1 MTKDVNVEGIG
12 GACMTILAAAGI
24 TQEVVQIIYYVLGCL
39 ALVFSLS
46 FTIYK
51 WYKSAKADG
60 KITIDEIKDLE
71 DKIKDTL
78 DGKDDE

>member
-1 MTKDVNVEGIG
+1 MTKDFNMEGIG
-12 GACMTILAAAGI
+12 GACMTILAATGI

-39 ALVFSLS
+39 ALIFSLS

-60 KITIDEIKDLE
+60 KITFDEIEDLKDKVEEELNKI
-71 DKIKDTL
+71 DKK
-78 DGKDDE
+78 